1 MMYGSWDME
10 RNRQDF
16 LSFWTDFCP
25 FTPYGPRKS
34 KFLKYQEKTGRYY
47 HFTNV
52 YHKRQ
57 SYDVLFLRY
66 GLQRTESFAFFAL
79 LPPPPPNNTKNQQF
93 QKMKKKPGNIIILHM
108 WTKNDNHVIYGSWDI
123 ERDGQIFCNFGPFYA
138 LLPP

>member
-34 KFLKYQEKTGRYY
+34 KFLKHQKKTGRYY

-66 GLQRTESFAFFAL
+66 GLQRTESFAFFAF
-79 LPPPPPNNTKNQQF
+79 LPPPPPLTTRKINIFKEWKKVLKISF
-93 QKMKKKPGNIIILHM
+93 YICVPKMTIIWCMVPEILSA
-108 WTKNDNHVIYGSWDI
+108 K
-123 ERDGQIFCNFGPFYA
+123 IFCHFELFFA
-138 LLPP
+138 LLRP